1 MEGTASIGG
10 VLTLFTAARCPYA
23 ARARI
28 VLAEKGLEY
37 DAVEIE
43 LDDRPAWLYEK
54 NPLGKVP
61 VYEEDEGLVLPESE
75 VIMEYLEERFPE
87 PALWPADPAERA
99 LGRLWLQRFDDRL
112 GKAYYEARRGD
123 GRDELDARL
132 GELDRALEAQPY
144 LTGREYGLADIGYVP
159 WILRARAN
167 LGVDLESFP
176 AVEAWLARLIERP
189 GVAGELE
196 PAAAR

>member
-1 MEGTASIGG
+1 VRTLYTAE
-10 VLTLFTAARCPYA
+10 RCPYA

-28 VLAEKGLEY
+28 TLAEKGVAY
-37 DAVEIE
+37 DAVEID
-43 LDDRPAWLYEK
+43 LADRPAWLYEK
-54 NPLGKVP
+54 NPLGRVP

-112 GKAYYEARRGD
+112 GDAYYEARRGD
-123 GRDELDARL
+123 GRDELEARL
-132 GELDRALEAQPY
+132 AELDRALEAQPY

-176 AVEAWLARLIERP
+176 GVENWLARLTERP
-189 GVAGELE
+189 AVAAELE

>member
-1 MEGTASIGG
+1 VPTLYTAE
-10 VLTLFTAARCPYA
+10 RCPYA

-28 VLAEKGLEY
+28 TLAEKGIAY
-37 DAVEIE
+37 DAVEID
-43 LDDRPAWLYEK
+43 LGDRPAWLYEK
-54 NPLGKVP
+54 NPLGRVP

-75 VIMEYLEERFPE
+75 VIMQYLEERYPE

-112 GKAYYEARRGD
+112 GSAYYAARRGD
-123 GRDELDARL
+123 GRDDLDARL
-132 GELDRALEAQPY
+132 AELDRALEAQPY

-176 AVEAWLARLIERP
+176 AVEGWLERLTERP
-189 GVAGELE
+189 AVAGELE
-196 PAAAR
+196 LAAAR

>member
-1 MEGTASIGG
+1 VPTLYTAD
-10 VLTLFTAARCPYA
+10 RCPYA

-28 VLAEKGLEY
+28 TLAEKGIGYE
-37 DAVEIE
+37 AVEID

-75 VIMEYLEERFPE
+75 VIMEYLEERYPV
-87 PALWPADPAERA
+87 PALWPTDPAERA

-112 GKAYYEARRGD
+112 GDAYYEAPRGS
-123 GRDELDARL
+123 GEQLAARL
-132 GELDRALEAQPY
+132 AELDRALEAQPY

-159 WILRARAN
+159 WILRALERFEVE
-167 LGVDLESFP
+167 LGPSLADWLERVSARP
-176 AVEAWLARLIERP
+176 AVAAERAV
-189 GVAGELE
+189 VAAL
-196 PAAAR
+196 

>member
-1 MEGTASIGG
+1 MPTLYTAE
-10 VLTLFTAARCPYA
+10 RCPYA

-28 VLAEKGLEY
+28 TLAEKGIAY
-37 DAVEIE
+37 DAVEID
-43 LDDRPAWLYEK
+43 LADRPAWLYEK

-112 GKAYYEARRGD
+112 AKAYYEARRGD

-144 LTGREYGLADIGYVP
+144 LTSREYGLADIGYVP